1 MDTLRQ
7 RLQHAFAAGRP
18 AQGYILVGPVRR
30 EGRDLAEWIGT
41 QLLGDVQTVPEHTH
55 PDMPWFEP
63 EKVSR
68 IIDVKMMRERIL
80 PVAQQTSLGGGWKV
94 IVIVSA
100 ECMKSEAAN
109 AFLKT
114 LEEPPEKTLF
124 LLLVDSMADL
134 LPTVISRCQV
144 LQVGGVRR
152 LDEPWRSQTLELLAA
167 IDRKSVLQDAVRA
180 DTFCAMLEDMA
191 ERAEKEVRAESRANT
206 LREEEADTLKAL
218 IGAKMRAWR
227 SDWLLTLEQWMQD
240 LVRLRSLPAGETV
253 PLAFPEYRTVLEARA
268 QHYPLAK
275 LLENLSMLETLT
287 LHLNRS
293 LTPAQILPYWLDR
306 FYL

>member
-1 MDTLRQ
+1 MDTLRHQ
-7 RLQHAFAAGRP
+7 LQHAFAVGRP

-41 QLLGDVQTVPEHTH
+41 QLLGDVKTIPEHTH

-80 PVAQQTSLGGGWKV
+80 PVAQQTSLGGGWKI

-100 ECMKSEAAN
+100 DRMKAEAAN

-124 LLLVDSMADL
+124 LLLADAIGDL
-134 LPTVISRCQV
+134 LPTIISRCQV
-144 LQVGGVRR
+144 LQVSGTRR
-152 LDEPWRSQTLELLAA
+152 LDEPWRTQTLELLAA
-167 IDRKSVLQDAVRA
+167 IDRKSVLQDACRA
-180 DTFCAMLEDMA
+180 DTFCAMLDDMA
-191 ERAEKEVRAESRANT
+191 DRAEKEVRAESKANT
-206 LREEEADTLKAL
+206 LREEDADTLKAL

-227 SDWLLTLEQWMQD
+227 SDWLLTLEQWMRD
-240 LVRLRSLPAGETV
+240 LIRLRSLPAGETA
-253 PLAFPEYRTVLEARA
+253 PLNFPEYRAVLEARA
-268 QHYPLAK
+268 QLYPLAK
-275 LLENLSMLETLT
+275 LLENLPMLETLT
-287 LHLNRS
+287 LHLDRS
-293 LTPAQILPYWLDR
+293 ILPAQILPYWLDR